1 MFSNL
6 SQFVKKANTRFFSL
20 ESIKKTKFNK
30 FYPIISKN
38 FSVISNL
45 TPEAKV
51 KYFFLKYIF

>member
-20 ESIKKTKFNK
+20 ESMKTTKFNK
-30 FYPIISKN
+30 FNPVIAKN

-51 KYFFLKYIF
+51 IYFFINHIL